1 MLHFRPL
8 FSLVFHIV
16 SLDFLFDHN
25 YILLLDCIN
34 SKSVCRSTEFCFPV
48 SFDSFLSES
57 IWYIPCSCIFY
68 NIALGAAVKARGIHY
83 VATHT
88 TSLYQISCF
97 MESGVEPTQ
106 SAFTVTP
113 PYLYF
118 VFRKII
124 LYSKSHK
131 SNNSESSIHK
141 SNSVKHSSL
150 SHLIQSQDSISK

>member
-57 IWYIPCSCIFY
+57 IWYIPCYCIFY
-68 NIALGAAVKARGIHY
+68 NIALGAAVKARGQGSEWSEEDWTGLASQ
-83 VATHT
+83 V
-88 TSLYQISCF
+88 
-97 MESGVEPTQ
+97 ESQV
-106 SAFTVTP
+106 
-113 PYLYF
+113 
-118 VFRKII
+118 
-124 LYSKSHK
+124 
-131 SNNSESSIHK
+131 
-141 SNSVKHSSL
+141 
-150 SHLIQSQDSISK
+150 